1 MPAAERDAR
10 FPATRAARITP
21 AREARTT
28 PAREARITIDVRP
41 RAGRNALDVLA
52 NGVVRACVAAPPAD
66 GAANEAV
73 RSLLADALGCVRSA
87 VEIVQGARARR
98 KLIRIRG
105 LSLAAVLARL
115 GAEP

>member
-1 MPAAERDAR
+1 MPAADR
-10 FPATRAARITP
+10 P
-21 AREARTT
+21 ARGVRLAAPSREAGIT
-28 PAREARITIDVRP
+28 PAREARITLDVRP

-73 RSLLADALGCVRSA
+73 RTLLADALGCARSA

-105 LSLAAVLARL
+105 LSPAAVLARL